1 GDLDDMHVPDL
12 AVLVAREEFRLLL
25 DRCDG
30 RAQADPH
37 EISPGLLAEALQANR
52 KQRTPLRGAD
62 LVDLVEDDPFDVRE
76 VFAELRRAQDD
87 RDALRRCDEDVRR
100 VTDLSL
106 ALLGRGIAGAN
117 ADADEGFRLALFL
130 RQFREFVE
138 RLLQVAVDIVR
149 EGLERGDV
157 QTVDSMLE
165 LAAQLLR
172 VELVDDGQEGRE
184 RLPAPGGGG
193 DQDVLSSVD

>member
-1 GDLDDMHVPDL
+1 GG
-12 AVLVAREEFRLLL
+12 F
-25 DRCDG
+25 
-30 RAQADPH
+30 
-37 EISPGLLAEALQANR
+37 
-52 KQRTPLRGAD
+52 RGAWGGH
-62 LVDLVEDDPFDVRE
+62 
-76 VFAELRRAQDD
+76 DD
-87 RDALRRCDEDVRR
+87 RDALRRWCEEVRR

-117 ADADEGFRLALFL
+117 ADAIEGFRVALFL

-157 QTVDSMLE
+157 QTVDSILE

-193 DQDVLSSVD
+193 DQDVLSSVDDRDRIG